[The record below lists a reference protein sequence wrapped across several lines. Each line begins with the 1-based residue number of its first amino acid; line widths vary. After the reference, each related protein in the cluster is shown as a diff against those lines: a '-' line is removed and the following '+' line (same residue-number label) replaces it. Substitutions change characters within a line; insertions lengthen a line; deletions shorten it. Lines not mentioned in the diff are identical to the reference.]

1 MTLHPATQLFAW
13 GALAFLLQSLPISA
27 LVGVAAVVLPLAA
40 LLARRRSIL
49 LLKRA
54 RWLFLS
60 IIVLFVLATPGQRL
74 PGPFGDLG
82 VTVDG
87 LLLAVEHV
95 LRLMLLL
102 ASLAAIHERLGTS
115 GMMAGL
121 HWLLLPLA
129 HWRTLR
135 ERIVVRLMLV
145 LDHVEN
151 SPGAGWR
158 QWLSRDLP
166 GPASLDLAIGSL
178 GCADWLV
185 FALLFIG
192 LLGWLVA

>member
-1 MTLHPATQLFAW
+1 MLHPATLLFAW
-13 GALAFLLQSLPISA
+13 GALVFLLQSLPVSA
-27 LVGVAAVVLPLAA
+27 LAWVAAGVLPAA
-40 LLARRRSIL
+40 WLLASRRSFL

-60 IIVLFVLATPGQRL
+60 IILLFTLATPGQRL
-74 PGPFGDLG
+74 PGFAGELG
-82 VTVDG
+82 ITLDG
-87 LLLAVEHV
+87 VLLAFEHAM
-95 LRLMLLL
+95 RLTLLL
-102 ASLAAIHERLGTS
+102 ASLAAIHEHLGTS

-121 HWLLLPLA
+121 HWLLQPLSR
-129 HWRTLR
+129 WRTLR

-151 SPGAGWR
+151 SPATGWR

-178 GCADWLV
+178 GYADWLV
-185 FALLFIG
+185 FAAVIIG
-192 LLGWLVA
+192 LLGWSVA

>member
-1 MTLHPATQLFAW
+1 MLHPATLLFAW
-13 GALAFLLQSLPISA
+13 GVLAFLLQSLPASA
-27 LVGVAAVVLPLAA
+27 LAWVAVIVLPLAW
-40 LLARRRSIL
+40 LLARRRSLL

-60 IIVLFVLATPGQRL
+60 IILLFTLATPGQRL
-74 PGPFGDLG
+74 PGSLGDLG
-82 VTVDG
+82 VTLDG

-102 ASLAAIHERLGTS
+102 ASLAAIHEHLGTT

-129 HWRTLR
+129 RWRSLR

-151 SPGAGWR
+151 SPATGWR
-158 QWLSRDLP
+158 QWLNHDLP
-166 GPASLDLAIGSL
+166 GPDSLDLAIGSL
-178 GCADWLV
+178 RYADWLS
-185 FALLFIG
+185 FALLGVG
-192 LLGWLVA
+192 LLGWLLA